1 MSWQM
6 AEFIG
11 ALTLIR
17 EDFSSAP
24 RDFQVLIFKTQILN
38 FIINVQNICDMTG
51 REEQSIVRTVLSTSI
66 LYSLTKKKKIFKIL
80 KKFKKYY
87 NNIETS

>member
-17 EDFSSAP
+17 EDFPSAP

-51 REEQSIVRTVLSTSI
+51 REEQSIVRSVLSTSI
-66 LYSLTKKKKIFKIL
+66 LYSLTKKKKNIQNIEKVQKIL
-80 KKFKKYY
+80 
-87 NNIETS
+87 